1 MLTPDLANKAD
12 GKPDIITEHAQWRSL
27 SAGHFV
33 PPGLDYVI
41 GLQGQ
46 SYPTEEALWTE
57 REDRVSDTSA
67 SSWPS
72 LPVSSSSFLPPA

>member
-57 REDRVSDTSA
+57 GRRSEGHFSLQLA
-67 SSWPS
+67 KPS
-72 LPVSSSSFLPPA
+72 G